1 MSASTASAMDR
12 RAFSRATLGSLL
24 AYSLL
29 ETVCRHDVL
38 ANEVKPIAAE
48 WIAGINSLTEDLR
61 GRQLTQEQWQGEI
74 EKLFARVDLPE
85 FLSYVDFDRLI
96 KNMKLKDRGERAF
109 RAQFPQ
115 VVGLPTKL
123 VFGHQMF
130 ALKQGR
136 SVAPHG
142 HNNMA
147 TAFLILKGQFHGRHY
162 DRLADEPE
170 HMIVKPT
177 IDRGF
182 GVGEFSTVSDFR
194 DNVHWFK
201 ATSETAYIFN
211 IHVLN
216 VDPDVKKRGRV
227 YIDPNGEQLAGG
239 KIRARRLSAG
249 EAYRLYG

>member
-1 MSASTASAMDR
+1 
-12 RAFSRATLGSLL
+12 
-24 AYSLL
+24 
-29 ETVCRHDVL
+29 
-38 ANEVKPIAAE
+38 
-48 WIAGINSLTEDLR
+48 
-61 GRQLTQEQWQGEI
+61 
-74 EKLFARVDLPE
+74 
-85 FLSYVDFDRLI
+85 
-96 KNMKLKDRGERAF
+96 
-109 RAQFPQ
+109 
-115 VVGLPTKL
+115 
-123 VFGHQMF
+123 
-130 ALKQGR
+130 
-136 SVAPHG
+136 
-142 HNNMA
+142 
-147 TAFLILKGQFHGRHY
+147 
-162 DRLADEPE
+162 
-170 HMIVKPT
+170 MIVKPT